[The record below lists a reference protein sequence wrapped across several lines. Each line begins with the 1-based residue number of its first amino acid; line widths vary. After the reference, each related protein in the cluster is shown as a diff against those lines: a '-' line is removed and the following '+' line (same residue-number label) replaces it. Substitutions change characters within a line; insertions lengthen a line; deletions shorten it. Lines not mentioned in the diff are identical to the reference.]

1 LSDGPAAPWAFLAAS
16 LWGAAFTAIALARGR
31 RLWGFVVPYFFGA
44 WLTSELALHHIAW
57 QVLATGA
64 FVAAGA
70 LDAWPGV
77 LGLGIALASWV
88 GLFVLHRR
96 AAAAE
101 PVLARALAAGPRPA
115 PAAPH
120 DDDLTSRRRLARPF
134 RFRHPN
140 VEVIRDVAYH
150 DEHARH
156 RLDVRRPRDRRGP
169 CPTLLQIHG
178 GGWMIG
184 RKEQQALPLM
194 THLVARGWVAV
205 AANYRL
211 SPGATFPDHLIDAKR
226 ALAWIRRHG
235 AEYGADPDF
244 VVVTGGSAGGHLA
257 ALVALTANDPALQPG
272 FADVDTRVDACVPFY
287 GIYDF
292 LDRHGVQGRQA
303 MRPFLERFVMKCSP
317 DQERARWE
325 RASPIACVHADAPP
339 FFVIH
344 GSHDSLA
351 FAEGAQRFVE
361 TLRAVS
367 RQPVCYA
374 ELPGAQH
381 AFEVFHSLRTAHTV
395 RAVTRFLDAVRAD
408 RTRRADVPVAQR
420 GS

>member
-1 LSDGPAAPWAFLAAS
+1 LTGGPVAPWVYLVAS
-16 LWGAAFTAIALARGR
+16 LWGAAFTTIALARGR

-57 QVLATGA
+57 QVLATGVFA
-64 FVAAGA
+64 SMGA
-70 LDAWPGV
+70 LRAWPGV
-77 LGLGIALASWV
+77 VGLGISLASWV
-88 GLFVLHRR
+88 GLFVVHRR

-101 PVLARALAAGPRPA
+101 SVLATALEAGRV
-115 PAAPH
+115 PAAAPPA
-120 DDDLTSRRRLARPF
+120 DDLTTRWRLARPF
-134 RFRHPN
+134 RFGHPN

-150 DEHARH
+150 DEHPRQ
-156 RLDVRRPRDRRGP
+156 RLDVRRPRDRRGL
-169 CPTLLQIHG
+169 CPTVLQIHG

-272 FADVDTRVDACVPFY
+272 FEDVDTRVDACVPFY

-292 LDRHGVQGRQA
+292 LDRRGVQGRQA
-303 MRPFLERFVMKCSP
+303 MRPFLERFVMKCAP
-317 DQERARWE
+317 EEAPERWDL
-325 RASPIACVHADAPP
+325 ASPITRVHADAPP

-351 FAEGAQRFVE
+351 FAEGARHFVE
-361 TLRAVS
+361 ALRAVS
-367 RQPVCYA
+367 RQPVCHA

-395 RAVTRFLDAVRAD
+395 RAVTRFLDAVRSG
-408 RTRRADVPVAQR
+408 RARASELPAAQP